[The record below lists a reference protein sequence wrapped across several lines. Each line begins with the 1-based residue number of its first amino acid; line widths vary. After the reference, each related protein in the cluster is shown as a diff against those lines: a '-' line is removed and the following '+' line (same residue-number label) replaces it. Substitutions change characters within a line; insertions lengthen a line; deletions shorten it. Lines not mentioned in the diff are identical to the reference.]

1 VGRHNAM
8 IGAVAVFLL
17 LILKLMFSTY
27 TETHTGYTRLHTF
40 FQRQIEI
47 VSAMGSSLT
56 GFN

>member
-1 VGRHNAM
+1 MGRHSA
-8 IGAVAVFLL
+8 ITGAVTVFILL
-17 LILKLMFSTY
+17 VLKLVFSTY
-27 TETHTGYTRLHTF
+27 TETFAEYTWLHTF